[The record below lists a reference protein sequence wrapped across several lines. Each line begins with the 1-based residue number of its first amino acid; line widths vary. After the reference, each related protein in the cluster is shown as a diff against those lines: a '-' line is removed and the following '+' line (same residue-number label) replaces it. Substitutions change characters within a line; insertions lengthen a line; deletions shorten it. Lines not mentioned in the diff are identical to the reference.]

1 MPTPQDNGTSVI
13 GLNKNYESITK
24 EIQEARKHKQ
34 EVIVLG
40 DFNAKVGTTRVS
52 TKEVLTKEGML
63 LLKWWKKKL
72 WA

>member
-1 MPTPQDNGTSVI
+1 MPTPQDNGAPVRD
-13 GLNKNYESITK
+13 LNKNYESITK

-63 LLKWWKKKL
+63 LLK
-72 WA
+72 